1 MSRYALLIF
10 AFLSLLITSCKDKN
24 AVALKEKLQSEYARP
39 DKVTNLSSGSKV
51 QHMQMEKSINQQ
63 YIKDLDSLVN
73 TGFTRQLERF
83 ENEELGVLSSY
94 KNMFSWLFKSKQSWD
109 DAMIVMSNKYFNS
122 LDINQ
127 EQHALYIEYIKEIK
141 EIRQQFL
148 SSKGLPSYNQISLPS
163 ETITL
168 DAFSEYSR
176 NNLVIEFGTEL
187 FSWFLGFVIVQ
198 ILLLFTDKILGP
210 WKGCLV
216 DIAVFIIIVIISVFM
231 SSSNDARLIENLKSQ
246 HSKTIH
252 YDYDFLLKS
261 LDNNTIKFYE
271 SL

>member
-1 MSRYALLIF
+1 MNRYTLLIF
-10 AFLSLLITSCKDKN
+10 AFLSLLMTSCKDKN

-39 DKVTNLSSGSKV
+39 DKMTNLSSGSKV

-122 LDINQ
+122 LDVSQ
-127 EQHALYIEYIKEIK
+127 EQHALYLEYIKDIK
-141 EIRQQFL
+141 EMRQQFL
-148 SSKGLPSYNQISLPS
+148 SVKGLPSYTQIDLPS

-168 DAFSEYSR
+168 DAFSNYSR
-176 NNLVIEFGTEL
+176 NNLVIEFGTEI
-187 FSWFLGFVIVQ
+187 FGWFLGFVLVQ
-198 ILLLFTDKILGP
+198 IILLFVDKIAGP
-210 WKGCLV
+210 WGCLIDV
-216 DIAVFIIIVIISVFM
+216 IVFIIIVVISVFM
-231 SSSNDARLIENLKSQ
+231 SSSNDTKLIESLEEQ
-246 HSKTIH
+246 HNQTAR
-252 YDYDFLLKS
+252 YDYEMLLKS
-261 LDNNTIKFYE
+261 LNNNTAKFYE

>member
-39 DKVTNLSSGSKV
+39 DKMTNLSSGSKV
-51 QHMQMEKSINQQ
+51 QYMQMEKFINQQ
-63 YIKDLDSLVN
+63 YIKGLDSLIN
-73 TGFTRQLERF
+73 TAFDRQLERF
-83 ENEELGVLSSY
+83 EDEELGVLSSY

-122 LDINQ
+122 LDVSQ
-127 EQHALYIEYIKEIK
+127 EQHALFLEYIKDIK

-148 SSKGLPSYNQISLPS
+148 SAKGLPSYTQIDLPA

-168 DAFSEYSR
+168 DAFSNHSR

-187 FSWFLGFVIVQ
+187 FGWFLGFVLVQ
-198 ILLLFTDKILGP
+198 IILLFVDKIAGQ
-210 WKGCLV
+210 WGCLIDV
-216 DIAVFIIIVIISVFM
+216 IVFIIIVAVSVFM
-231 SSSNDARLIENLKSQ
+231 SSSNDTKLIENLEKQ
-246 HSKTIH
+246 HNQTVR
-252 YDYDFLLKS
+252 YDYEMLLKS
-261 LDNNTIKFYE
+261 LNNNTAKFYE
-271 SL
+271 NL